1 MNYLISI
8 FANNILPIF
17 LAAGAGF
24 LLAKYL
30 KVSPRPVSQITF
42 YLFSPALVYK
52 LLTSNH
58 YDNNEL
64 IRIVGFASLVVVVLG
79 ALIWLTGRFFRFERQ
94 ILVAV
99 VLAGMFGNLGNYGLS
114 VNSFAFGEDALP
126 YASLYFVI
134 SLVWMYT
141 LGVILASLGSVGVGQ
156 AARELFKVP
165 AVYAL
170 LLALIVSQVG
180 WQPPL
185 PVERT
190 ITILSEATIPTMMV
204 LLGIQ
209 LYQSKWSRH
218 ILALSL
224 ASGMKLIISPLLAI
238 GLSPIFGLSGNA
250 YRTGVTQFAMPTAVI
265 MTILATEY
273 NVQPSFIS
281 AVVFTS
287 MLLSPFTVTPILAFL
302 GA

>member
-1 MNYLISI
+1 MNYLLSL

-30 KVSPRPVSQITF
+30 KVNPKPISQITF

-58 YDNNEL
+58 YETSEL
-64 IRIVGFASLVVVVLG
+64 IQIFGFASVVVIVLG

-99 VLAGMFGNLGNYGLS
+99 ILAGMFGNLGNYGLS
-114 VNSFAFGEDALP
+114 VNLFAFGEDALP

-141 LGVILASLGSVGVGQ
+141 LGVILASLGSVGLGQ
-156 AARELFKVP
+156 AVRELFKVP

-170 LLALIVSQVG
+170 LLALIVSQLG
-180 WQPPL
+180 WQLPL
-185 PVERT
+185 PVDRT
-190 ITILSEATIPTMMV
+190 ISILSEATIPTMMV

-209 LYQSKWSRH
+209 LYRSDWTRH
-218 ILALSL
+218 ILAMSF
-224 ASGMKLIISPLLAI
+224 ASAMKLVVSPLLAL
-238 GLSPIFGLSGNA
+238 GFSVLFGLSGNA

-265 MTILATEY
+265 MTILASEY
-273 NVQPSFIS
+273 NVEPSFIS

-287 MLLSPFTVTPILAFL
+287 MLLSPLTVTPILAYL